1 MEGQPMDGM
10 TRLDGHR
17 ASQDG
22 FSLIEVMV
30 AMGILSVSLLSL
42 VAVFAMSLKGMNAST
57 PMMIA
62 REKAREAVESVHAA
76 RDTGEF
82 AWNTIRNVASGGV
95 FLNGAQPIRRP
106 GLDGVVNTA
115 DDGAIE
121 TMAKPGADG
130 ILSTADDEIVTL
142 NDFTRQVDI
151 TPLNYDGTATL
162 NPNLRQVTVT
172 VRYKVDNG
180 WRVYRL
186 VTFISSYS

>member
-1 MEGQPMDGM
+1 MARMS
-10 TRLDGHR
+10 RLQHHGGR
-17 ASQDG
+17 ADRADG

-30 AMGILSVSLLSL
+30 AMIVLSVALLSL
-42 VAVFAMSLKGMNAST
+42 VGVFTMGLQRMRTST
-57 PMMIA
+57 PMVIA

-82 AWNTIRNVASGGV
+82 AWNTLLNVAQGGV
-95 FLNGAQPIRRP
+95 FLNGAQPIRLP
-106 GLDGVVNTA
+106 GIDGLVNTA
-115 DDGAIE
+115 DDGAVE

-142 NDFTRQVDI
+142 NDFTRQI
-151 TPLNYDGTATL
+151 EIAPLNFDGTTTV

-180 WRVYRL
+180 WRTYRL
-186 VTFISSYS
+186 VTYVSSYS